1 MAEAPRPT
9 NPHAEGFASA
19 AKDLV
24 DEVQD
29 TIRDDEPEAKEPPK
43 QSLVAPL
50 LLGVVFAGVT
60 IWNVTSYRAGPE
72 PLSAVEAKQAE
83 GVMVFLAT
91 QAVEGF
97 AADNG
102 RFPASLA
109 EAGIDA
115 PHLIYTVS
123 GDGFTV
129 TSTEAGV
136 PVRFEKGEVVDDF
149 LIGLGISPPDS
160 TLPGGEG

>member
-1 MAEAPRPT
+1 MAEPPSPASPR
-9 NPHAEGFASA
+9 HDGFASA
-19 AKDLV
+19 AKELV

-29 TIRDDEPEAKEPPK
+29 TIRDDEPETQEPPK
-43 QSLVAPL
+43 QSLVLPL
-50 LLGVVFAGVT
+50 LLGIVFAGVAV
-60 IWNVTSYRAGPE
+60 WNVTSYRSGPA
-72 PLSAVEAKQAE
+72 PLTAVETKQAE
-83 GVMVFLAT
+83 GVLVFVAT
-91 QAVEGF
+91 QAVEDF
-97 AADNG
+97 AAHNG

-115 PHLIYTVS
+115 PHLVYTVGGGS
-123 GDGFTV
+123 FSI

-160 TLPGGEG
+160 TFPGGEG